1 MSPPSTRASLSSSQQ
16 LDLWEHACLLYH
28 SYEWQE
34 AANAFSTLA
43 QMATDDSESMRYH
56 INAGLILARLGD
68 LTDAR
73 VAFLLASKK
82 NNRCPL
88 THFLLGLIGVE
99 MEDLTPA
106 LASFELC
113 VLRMGDEGV
122 IDYATDGMSFRLHAQ
137 LVVDNISKVRTV
149 VDGQAA
155 FPGVKLLP
163 PSLDSL
169 PADLLI
175 EAPAREGS
183 DRQSTMGS
191 SLFSTT
197 RKTPTRASASTAQ
210 SRRSFASMYTRRST
224 LTQPTTV
231 DVKKFSA
238 PDPRPG
244 SVRDSDLGDDRT
256 IRLGSAHSSSP
267 TSSHPSL
274 LPAPLAPRMI
284 PRTTT
289 PPKSN
294 HAPRDAAFDY
304 KSTRELARFIR
315 YTGPSTDGTKNFEVD
330 RDYML
335 HLLKNTGAN
344 TGSAT
349 PSTLEEVAE
358 KPPLSRRA
366 SDTYGSV
373 LDYYTSPVEPRRRLL
388 PDPTHLRQPL
398 DEGARSPSPSIEP
411 RSTPAPASQL
421 LLPAPGR
428 GGKAEYITNVIQ
440 RRLSNTPTPSLV
452 SSAGI
457 FRMGLKD
464 ARARGWHL

>member
-1 MSPPSTRASLSSSQQ
+1 MPPTRTRESLSSSQE

-34 AANAFSTLA
+34 AADAFAPLA
-43 QMATDDSESMRYH
+43 QMASDDSKSMRYH
-56 INAGLILARLGD
+56 VNAGLILARLGD
-68 LTDAR
+68 LPDAR

-88 THFLLGLIGVE
+88 THFLLGLVAVE
-99 MEDLTPA
+99 MEDLLPA

-113 VLRMGDEGV
+113 ALRMGDEGV
-122 IDYATDGMSFRLHAQ
+122 ISYHTEGLKFRLHEQ
-137 LVVDNISKVRTV
+137 LVADNISKVRTI

-155 FPGVKLLP
+155 LPGVKLLP
-163 PSLDSL
+163 PSLDGI
-169 PADLLI
+169 PADLLF
-175 EAPAREGS
+175 EAPARGAS
-183 DRQSTMGS
+183 DRRSTMGS

-197 RKTPTRASASTAQ
+197 RKTPIRASSSTGQ
-210 SRRSFASMYTRRST
+210 SRRSFASIYTRGSK
-224 LTQPTTV
+224 LTRLTTV
-231 DVKKFSA
+231 NIKKSGA
-238 PDPRPG
+238 NNSPPG
-244 SVRDSDLGDDRT
+244 SVRESELVDDRT
-256 IRLGSAHSSSP
+256 IRIGSSHSSSAD
-267 TSSHPSL
+267 SFHPSL
-274 LPAPLAPRMI
+274 LPAPLAPRMV

-294 HAPRDAAFDY
+294 HAPREVAFDY

-315 YTGPSTDGTKNFEVD
+315 YTGPSTGGTKNFDVD

-335 HLLKNTGAN
+335 HLLKDTGVN

-358 KPPLSRRA
+358 KPPLRRRA
-366 SDTYGSV
+366 SDMYGSV
-373 LDYYTSPVEPRRRLL
+373 LDYYITAAEIRRKSL
-388 PDPTHLRQPL
+388 PDLARMESQSNERTA
-398 DEGARSPSPSIEP
+398 ARSPFIEP
-411 RSTPAPASQL
+411 RSAPTPPSQL
-421 LLPAPGR
+421 PSPAPGR
-428 GGKAEYITNVIQ
+428 GAKAEHIASVLQ

>member
-1 MSPPSTRASLSSSQQ
+1 MSPPRTRESLSSSQE

-34 AANAFSTLA
+34 AADAFATLA
-43 QMATDDSESMRYH
+43 RMASDDNESMRYH
-56 INAGLILARLGD
+56 INTGLVLARLGD
-68 LTDAR
+68 LPDAR

-88 THFLLGLIGVE
+88 THFLLGLIAVE
-99 MEDLTPA
+99 MEDLLPA

-113 VLRMGDEGV
+113 ALRMGDEGL
-122 IDYATDGMSFRLHAQ
+122 IDYRPEGLKFRLHAQ
-137 LVVDNISKVRTV
+137 LVADNISKVRTI

-163 PSLDSL
+163 PSLDGV
-169 PADLLI
+169 PADLLF
-175 EAPAREGS
+175 EAPAREAS
-183 DRQSTMGS
+183 DRRSTMGS
-191 SLFSTT
+191 SFITT
-197 RKTPTRASASTAQ
+197 RKTPTRASSSTAQ
-210 SRRSFASMYTRRST
+210 SRRSFASIYTRRST
-224 LTQPTTV
+224 LTRPTTV
-231 DVKKFSA
+231 DIKKSGA
-238 PDPRPG
+238 NNSPPG
-244 SVRDSDLGDDRT
+244 SVRESELVDDRT
-256 IRLGSAHSSSP
+256 IRIGSSLNSSP
-267 TSSHPSL
+267 DSFHPSL
-274 LPAPLAPRMI
+274 LPAPQAPRMV

-294 HAPRDAAFDY
+294 HAPREAAFDY

-315 YTGPSTDGTKNFEVD
+315 YTGPSTGGTTNFDVD

-335 HLLKNTGAN
+335 HLLKDTGVN

-358 KPPLSRRA
+358 KAPLRRRA
-366 SDTYGSV
+366 SDMYGSV
-373 LDYYTSPVEPRRRLL
+373 LDYYTTAAEIRRKSL
-388 PDPTHLRQPL
+388 PDLARMKSQLNERTS
-398 DEGARSPSPSIEP
+398 ARSPFIEP
-411 RSTPAPASQL
+411 RSAPAPPSQL
-421 LLPAPGR
+421 PSPAPGR
-428 GGKAEYITNVIQ
+428 GAKAEHIASVLQ